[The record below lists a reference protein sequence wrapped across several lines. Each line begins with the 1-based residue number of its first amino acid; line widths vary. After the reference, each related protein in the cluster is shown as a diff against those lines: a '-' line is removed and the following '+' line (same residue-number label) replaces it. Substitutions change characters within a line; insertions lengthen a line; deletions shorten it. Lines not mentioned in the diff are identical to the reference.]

1 MGPAATSCDV
11 LQFVAALISI
21 RMNTALEIFKECH
34 GMFCVSGWLI
44 IIEDNRRPVII
55 TGSVQPHIRFRLW
68 LLTVLFQDLHRCL
81 VTVDDIP
88 LKEQLPEMLRN
99 RDQVILCAADN
110 PVRHSCPA

>member
-11 LQFVAALISI
+11 LQFLVALISI
-21 RMNTALEIFKECH
+21 RMHIALEIFKECH
-34 GMFCVSGWLI
+34 GMFSVSGWLI
-44 IIEDNRRPVII
+44 IIEDNRCPVII

-88 LKEQLPEMLRN
+88 LKEQFTEMFRNQGSGNPLRN
-99 RDQVILCAADN
+99 G
-110 PVRHSCPA
+110 